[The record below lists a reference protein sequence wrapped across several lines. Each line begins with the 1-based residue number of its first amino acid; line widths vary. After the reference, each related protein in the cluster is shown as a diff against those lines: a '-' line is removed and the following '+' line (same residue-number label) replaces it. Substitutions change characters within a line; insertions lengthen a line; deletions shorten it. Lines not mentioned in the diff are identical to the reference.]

1 MPLRRAFL
9 MSCVLSTSV
18 LCSNASAQAY
28 PDRPI
33 KLIVPFAP
41 GGATDILGRLLAAA
55 LTDKLGQSVIVENK
69 PGAGTALA
77 ASAVA
82 KMPAD
87 GYNLLLASSST
98 LTLNPVVRQTLGYDP
113 VASFTPIGQVADM
126 SLVLVAN
133 PNTPGRTL
141 KEILARSKAEPG
153 KYAYGS
159 FGAGS
164 SVHFG
169 GEMLK
174 SISGADLL
182 HVPFNGS
189 APSLTALIGGQVQLA
204 VDTVVASTPFVKSG
218 KINAIAVLSPSRSS
232 LLPDVPTVAESGYP
246 GFDMSTWFAL
256 MAPAN
261 LPAPIRTKLE
271 AALVSVMS
279 NPELRKK
286 LNDLGLIPAYAPS
299 QSVKARIEK
308 DLPFMRAVAARTGI
322 KAE

>member
-1 MPLRRAFL
+1 MLHRRAL
-9 MSCVLSTSV
+9 LISCVLATSA
-18 LCSNASAQAY
+18 LCSHALAQAY

-41 GGATDILGRLLAAA
+41 GGATDILGRLLATA

-77 ASAVA
+77 AAAVA
-82 KMPAD
+82 KMPPD

-98 LTLNPVVRQTLGYDP
+98 LTLNPVIRQTLGYDP
-113 VASFTPIGQVADM
+113 VTSFTPIGQVADM

-133 PNTPGRTL
+133 TSIPGNTL
-141 KEILARSKAEPG
+141 KEISASSKADPG

-159 FGAGS
+159 FGTGS

-174 SISGADLL
+174 SVSGANML

-189 APSLTALIGGQVQLA
+189 APSLTALIGGQVQVA
-204 VDTVVASTPFVKSG
+204 VDTVVASTPFIKSG
-218 KINAIAVLSPSRSS
+218 KIKAIAVLSPVRSS
-232 LLPDVPTVAESGYP
+232 LLPNVPTVAESGYP
-246 GFDMSTWFAL
+246 GFDISTWFAL

-261 LPAPIRTKLE
+261 LPVPIRTKLE
-271 AALVSVMS
+271 SALASVMAS
-279 NPELRKK
+279 LELRQK
-286 LNDLGLIPAYAPS
+286 LTDLGLIPAYGPS
-299 QSVKARIEK
+299 SSVKARIEK

>member
-1 MPLRRAFL
+1 MPHRRAFL
-9 MSCVLSTSV
+9 MSCVLA
-18 LCSNASAQAY
+18 ASALCGNALAQGY

-41 GGATDILGRLLAAA
+41 GGATDILGRLLATA
-55 LTDKLGQSVIVENK
+55 LTEKLGQPVIVENK
-69 PGAGTALA
+69 PGAGTSLA

-133 PNTPGRTL
+133 TNTPGNTL
-141 KEILARSKAEPG
+141 KDILVNSKAEPG

-174 SISGADLL
+174 AVSGADLL

-189 APSLTALIGGQVQLA
+189 APSLAALIGGQVQVA

-218 KINAIAVLSPSRSS
+218 KIKAIAVLSPARSS

-271 AALVSVMS
+271 ATLASVMAS
-279 NPELRKK
+279 PELQKK
-286 LNDLGLIPAYAPS
+286 LNNLGLIPAYAPS

>member
-1 MPLRRAFL
+1 MNERRFFL
-9 MSCVLSTSV
+9 ISFALA
-18 LCSNASAQAY
+18 ASALCGHSLAQNY
-28 PDRPI
+28 PDRPV

-41 GGATDILGRLLAAA
+41 GGATDILGRLLATA

-98 LTLNPVVRQTLGYDP
+98 LTLNPVVRQNLGYDP

-126 SLVLVAN
+126 GLVLVAN
-133 PNTPGRTL
+133 TNTPGSTL
-141 KEILARSKAEPG
+141 KDVLANSKAEPG

-164 SVHFG
+164 SVHFA

-174 SISGADLL
+174 SVSGADLM

-189 APSLTALIGGQVQLA
+189 APSLTALIGGQVQVA

-218 KINAIAVLSPSRSS
+218 KIKAISVLSPARSP
-232 LLPDVPTVAESGYP
+232 LMPDVPTVAESGYP
-246 GFDMSTWFAL
+246 GFEMSTWFAL
-256 MAPAN
+256 MTPAN
-261 LPAPIRTKLE
+261 LPVPIRTRLE
-271 AALVSVMS
+271 AALASVMAS
-279 NPELRKK
+279 PDLRKK
-286 LNDLGLIPAYAPS
+286 LNDLGLIPAYAPGA
-299 QSVKARIEK
+299 SVKTRIEK
-308 DLPFMRAVAARTGI
+308 DLPFMRAVAARTGL
-322 KAE
+322 KVE

>member
-1 MPLRRAFL
+1 MNKRQALL
-9 MSCVLSTSV
+9 MSFALATSAISGHS
-18 LCSNASAQAY
+18 LAQSY

-41 GGATDILGRLLAAA
+41 GGATDILGRLLAVA

-77 ASAVA
+77 AAAVA
-82 KMPAD
+82 KLPAD

-98 LTLNPVVRQTLGYDP
+98 LTLNPVVRQNLGYDP

-126 SLVLVAN
+126 GLVLVAN
-133 PNTPGRTL
+133 PNTPGTTL
-141 KEILARSKAEPG
+141 KDVLANSKAEPG

-164 SVHFG
+164 SVHFA

-174 SISGADLL
+174 SVSGADLL

-189 APSLTALIGGQVQLA
+189 APSLTALIGGQVQVA
-204 VDTVVASTPFVKSG
+204 MDTVVASTPFVKSG
-218 KINAIAVLSPSRSS
+218 KIKAIAVLSPTRSP
-232 LLPDVPTVAESGYP
+232 LMPDVPTVAESGYP
-246 GFDMSTWFAL
+246 GFEMSTWFAL

-261 LPAPIRTKLE
+261 LPAPIRVKLE
-271 AALVSVMS
+271 AALASVMAS
-279 NPELRKK
+279 PEIRKK
-286 LNDLGLIPAYAPS
+286 LNDVGLIPAYAPGIN
-299 QSVKARIEK
+299 VKTRIEK
-308 DLPFMRAVAARTGI
+308 DLPFMRAVAARTGL
-322 KAE
+322 KVE